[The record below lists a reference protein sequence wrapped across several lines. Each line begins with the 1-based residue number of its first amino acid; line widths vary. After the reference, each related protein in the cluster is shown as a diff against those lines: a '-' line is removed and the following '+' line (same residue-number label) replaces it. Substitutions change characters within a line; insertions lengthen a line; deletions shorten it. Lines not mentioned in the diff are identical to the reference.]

1 MPPGTRRRR
10 PARNGFADP
19 RVIAIPRRRAHE
31 GILAGVLAG
40 VLGTVPVGRADP
52 GANQQDRANGGDR
65 EPTVD
70 TQTIPAELT
79 TFFAKSH
86 IALAL
91 AAAGDDNVLLLVN
104 ERFHELTGYTGAEV
118 VGRNCRLLQRDADNR
133 EARAK
138 IHAFLENDRQDTVRT
153 PILNFRKDGKP
164 FVNLLYMSKLKALSG
179 EVRFL
184 FASQF
189 DVSRSQPELL
199 SAYDTEL
206 GRTLSRL
213 TPTLAESGLVIEGS
227 LMTIANTVATV
238 AQAKLTLADLDAP
251 GFP

>member
-1 MPPGTRRRR
+1 M
-10 PARNGFADP
+10 
-19 RVIAIPRRRAHE
+19 
-31 GILAGVLAG
+31 
-40 VLGTVPVGRADP
+40 
-52 GANQQDRANGGDR
+52 
-65 EPTVD
+65 D
-70 TQTIPAELT
+70 TQTIPAELRA
-79 TFFAKSH
+79 FFEGSH

-91 AAAGDDNVLLLVN
+91 AAATDDNDLLLVN
-104 ERFHELTGYTGAEV
+104 ERFHQLTGYAGAEV
-118 VGRNCRLLQRDADNR
+118 IGRNCRLLQRDADNR

-138 IHAFLENDRQDTVRT
+138 IRAFLESERRDTVRT
-153 PILNFRKDGKP
+153 PIVNFRKDGTP
-164 FVNLLYMSKLKALSG
+164 FVNLLYMSKLKALTG

-189 DVSRSQPELL
+189 DVSRSQPALL
-199 SAYDTEL
+199 SAYDAEL

>member
-1 MPPGTRRRR
+1 MDRQDIPVELRRYFE
-10 PARNGFADP
+10 A
-19 RVIAIPRRRAHE
+19 
-31 GILAGVLAG
+31 
-40 VLGTVPVGRADP
+40 
-52 GANQQDRANGGDR
+52 
-65 EPTVD
+65 
-70 TQTIPAELT
+70 
-79 TFFAKSH
+79 SH

-91 AAAGDDNVLLLVN
+91 ADVSDDNPLLLVN
-104 ERFHELTGYTGAEV
+104 ERFRVLTGYTDEEV
-118 VGRNCRLLQRDADNR
+118 IGRNCRLLQRDAENR
-133 EARAK
+133 QARAK
-138 IHAFLENDRQDTVRT
+138 IRTFLEAGRQASVRT
-153 PILNFRKDGKP
+153 PIVNFRKDGQP
-164 FVNLLYMSKLKALSG
+164 FVNLLYMSKLKSLSG

-199 SAYDTEL
+199 SAYDAEL

-213 TPTLAESGLVIEGS
+213 GPTLAESGIVIEGS

>member
-1 MPPGTRRRR
+1 MTAAASRWASPRGGRRGE
-10 PARNGFADP
+10 A
-19 RVIAIPRRRAHE
+19 
-31 GILAGVLAG
+31 
-40 VLGTVPVGRADP
+40 
-52 GANQQDRANGGDR
+52 
-65 EPTVD
+65 TVD
-70 TQTIPAELT
+70 TQTIPAELRA
-79 TFFAKSH
+79 FFEGSH

-91 AAAGDDNVLLLVN
+91 AAATDDNDLLLVN
-104 ERFHELTGYTGAEV
+104 ERFHQLTGYAGAEV
-118 VGRNCRLLQRDADNR
+118 IGRNCRLLQRDADNR

-138 IHAFLENDRQDTVRT
+138 IRAFLESERRDTVRT
-153 PILNFRKDGKP
+153 PIVNFRKDGTP
-164 FVNLLYMSKLKALSG
+164 FVNLLYMSKLKALTG

-189 DVSRSQPELL
+189 DVSRSQPALL
-199 SAYDTEL
+199 SAYDAEL

>member
-1 MPPGTRRRR
+1 M
-10 PARNGFADP
+10 
-19 RVIAIPRRRAHE
+19 H
-31 GILAGVLAG
+31 
-40 VLGTVPVGRADP
+40 
-52 GANQQDRANGGDR
+52 
-65 EPTVD
+65 
-70 TQTIPAELT
+70 TQNIPAELRHYFET
-79 TFFAKSH
+79 SH

-91 AAAGDDNVLLLVN
+91 ASVADDNPLLLVN
-104 ERFHELTGYTGAEV
+104 RPFHQLTGYADADV
-118 VGRNCRLLQRDADNR
+118 VGRNCRLLQRDAPNE

-138 IHAFLENDRQDTVRT
+138 IHAFLENERLDSVRT
-153 PILNFRKDGKP
+153 PIVNFRKDGRP

-206 GRTLSRL
+206 SRTLSRL
-213 TPTLAESGLVIEGS
+213 SPTLAESGIVIEGS

>member
-1 MPPGTRRRR
+1 MQ
-10 PARNGFADP
+10 N
-19 RVIAIPRRRAHE
+19 
-31 GILAGVLAG
+31 
-40 VLGTVPVGRADP
+40 
-52 GANQQDRANGGDR
+52 
-65 EPTVD
+65 
-70 TQTIPAELT
+70 IPAELVQY
-79 TFFAKSH
+79 FEASH

-91 AAAGDDNVLLLVN
+91 AAATDDNPLMLVN
-104 ERFHELTGYTGAEV
+104 EPFRRLTGYDDEDV
-118 VGRNCRLLQRDADNR
+118 IGRNCRLLQRDADNR
-133 EARAK
+133 EAREK
-138 IHAFLENDRQDTVRT
+138 IRAFLDSGRHASVRT
-153 PILNFRKDGKP
+153 PIVNFRKDGKP
-164 FVNLLYMSKLKALSG
+164 FVNLLYMSKLTTLSG

-199 SAYDTEL
+199 SAYDSEL

-213 TPTLAESGLVIEGS
+213 GPALAESGMIIEGS

>member
-1 MPPGTRRRR
+1 M
-10 PARNGFADP
+10 
-19 RVIAIPRRRAHE
+19 
-31 GILAGVLAG
+31 
-40 VLGTVPVGRADP
+40 
-52 GANQQDRANGGDR
+52 
-65 EPTVD
+65 D
-70 TQTIPAELT
+70 TQDIPAELKSY
-79 TFFAKSH
+79 FDSSH

-91 AAAGDDNVLLLVN
+91 AAVTEDNPLLLVN
-104 ERFHELTGYTGAEV
+104 APFHRLTGYDAADV
-118 VGRNCRLLQRDADNR
+118 VGRNCRLLQRDAENR

-138 IHAFLENDRQDTVRT
+138 IRAFLEEDRIDAVRT
-153 PILNFRKDGKP
+153 TIVNFRKDGRP

-189 DVSRSQPELL
+189 DISRSQPELL
-199 SAYDTEL
+199 SAYDIEL
-206 GRTLSRL
+206 SRTLSRL
-213 TPTLAESGLVIEGS
+213 SPTLAESGLVIEGS

>member
-1 MPPGTRRRR
+1 M
-10 PARNGFADP
+10 
-19 RVIAIPRRRAHE
+19 VIAIQSRRAHE
-31 GILAGVLAG
+31 GVF
-40 VLGTVPVGRADP
+40 VPEPDRVTGTGCARQGCRPAPRQAARSRAVTP
-52 GANQQDRANGGDR
+52 IPPNGGDR
-65 EPTVD
+65 GATVD

-79 TFFAKSH
+79 TFFEGSH

-91 AAAGDDNVLLLVN
+91 AAATGDNVLLLVN
-104 ERFHELTGYTGAEV
+104 ERFHRLTGYTGAEII
-118 VGRNCRLLQRDADNR
+118 GHNCRLLQRDAENR

-138 IHAFLENDRQDTVRT
+138 IHTFLTSARQDSVRT
-153 PILNFRKDGKP
+153 PILNFRKDGTP

-199 SAYDTEL
+199 SAYDAEL
-206 GRTLSRL
+206 GRALTRL

>member
-1 MPPGTRRRR
+1 M
-10 PARNGFADP
+10 
-19 RVIAIPRRRAHE
+19 
-31 GILAGVLAG
+31 
-40 VLGTVPVGRADP
+40 
-52 GANQQDRANGGDR
+52 
-65 EPTVD
+65 D
-70 TQTIPAELT
+70 TQNVPAEL
-79 TFFAKSH
+79 KSYFDSAH

-91 AAAGDDNVLLLVN
+91 AAVTADNPLLLVN
-104 ERFHELTGYTGAEV
+104 APFHKLTGYDATDV
-118 VGRNCRLLQRDADNR
+118 VGRNCRVLQKDAENR

-138 IHAFLENDRQDTVRT
+138 IRAFLEDDRINAVRT
-153 PILNFRKDGKP
+153 TIVNFRKDGRP

-189 DVSRSQPELL
+189 DISRSQPELL

-206 GRTLSRL
+206 SRTLSRL
-213 TPTLAESGLVIEGS
+213 SPTLVESGIVIEGS

>member
-1 MPPGTRRRR
+1 
-10 PARNGFADP
+10 
-19 RVIAIPRRRAHE
+19 VH
-31 GILAGVLAG
+31 
-40 VLGTVPVGRADP
+40 
-52 GANQQDRANGGDR
+52 
-65 EPTVD
+65 
-70 TQTIPAELT
+70 TQTIPTELKAY
-79 TFFAKSH
+79 FESSH

-91 AAAGDDNVLLLVN
+91 AAAGDDNPLLLVN
-104 ERFHELTGYTGAEV
+104 GPFHQLTGYESAEV
-118 VGRNCRLLQRDADNR
+118 VGRNCRLLQRDAENR
-133 EARAK
+133 AARAK
-138 IHAFLENDRQDTVRT
+138 IHTFLENDRVDSVRT
-153 PILNFRKDGKP
+153 PILNFRKDGRP

-199 SAYDTEL
+199 SAYDGEL

-213 TPTLAESGLVIEGS
+213 SPTLAESGMVIEGS

>member
-1 MPPGTRRRR
+1 M
-10 PARNGFADP
+10 
-19 RVIAIPRRRAHE
+19 
-31 GILAGVLAG
+31 
-40 VLGTVPVGRADP
+40 
-52 GANQQDRANGGDR
+52 
-65 EPTVD
+65 D
-70 TQTIPAELT
+70 THTIPAELKAY
-79 TFFAKSH
+79 FDSSH

-91 AAAGDDNVLLLVN
+91 ASVAEDNPLLLVN
-104 ERFHELTGYTGAEV
+104 RPFHQLTGYENADV
-118 VGRNCRLLQRDADNR
+118 IGRNCRLLQRDAENQ

-138 IHAFLENDRQDTVRT
+138 IHAFLESDRVDSVRT
-153 PILNFRKDGKP
+153 PIVNFRKDGWP

-199 SAYDTEL
+199 SAYDAEL
-206 GRTLSRL
+206 SRTLSRL
-213 TPTLAESGLVIEGS
+213 SPALAESGIVIEGS

>member
-1 MPPGTRRRR
+1 MRGPGVHDGTSPEETRRA
-10 PARNGFADP
+10 ARAMGM
-19 RVIAIPRRRAHE
+19 
-31 GILAGVLAG
+31 
-40 VLGTVPVGRADP
+40 
-52 GANQQDRANGGDR
+52 DRASWTDRTHRVGPIGGDR
-65 EPTVD
+65 EPAVD
-70 TQTIPAELT
+70 TQTIPAELKAY
-79 TFFAKSH
+79 FASTH

-91 AAAGDDNVLLLVN
+91 AAVGDDNPLLLVN
-104 ERFHELTGYTGAEV
+104 EPFHRLTGYADADV
-118 VGRNCRLLQRDADNR
+118 VGRNCRLLQRQAPNE

-138 IHAFLENDRQDTVRT
+138 IRAFLENGRLDSVRT
-153 PILNFRKDGKP
+153 PIVNFRKDGQP
-164 FVNLLYMSKLKALSG
+164 FVNLLYMSKLKSLSG

-206 GRTLSRL
+206 SRTLTRL
-213 TPTLAESGLVIEGS
+213 SPTLAESGLVIEGS

>member
-1 MPPGTRRRR
+1 M
-10 PARNGFADP
+10 NGP
-19 RVIAIPRRRAHE
+19 
-31 GILAGVLAG
+31 
-40 VLGTVPVGRADP
+40 
-52 GANQQDRANGGDR
+52 
-65 EPTVD
+65 
-70 TQTIPAELT
+70 
-79 TFFAKSH
+79 
-86 IALAL
+86 
-91 AAAGDDNVLLLVN
+91 
-104 ERFHELTGYTGAEV
+104 FHQLTGYASAEV
-118 VGRNCRLLQRDADNR
+118 VGRNCRLLQRGAENR
-133 EARAK
+133 AARAK
-138 IHAFLENDRQDTVRT
+138 IHTFLDNDRVDSVRT
-153 PILNFRKDGKP
+153 PILNFRKDGRP

-199 SAYDTEL
+199 SAYDVEL

-213 TPTLAESGLVIEGS
+213 SPTLAESGMVIEGS